1 MITVLQTLLSL
12 VLSLGVSLAMAQ
24 SPGFLKLETISASRD
39 LEAETQKAVM
49 DKLTA
54 DPSLAESLKTIKV
67 SMKDSVIVLSGSL
80 STAKDRSKIIEH
92 VKSISAANRI
102 IDNIE

>member
-1 MITVLQTLLSL
+1 MIAVLQTLLSFS
-12 VLSLGVSLAMAQ
+12 LSLALAQ
-24 SPGFLKLETISASRD
+24 SPGFLKLETISSSRD

-49 DKLTA
+49 DKLSA
-54 DPSLAESLKTIKV
+54 DPSLADSLKTIKV

-80 STAKDRSKIIEH
+80 STAKDRSKILEH
-92 VKSISAANRI
+92 VKSVSAANRI